1 MDTFYDNTE
10 VSDEGEE
17 AVNTVRDIIE
27 EIIEE
32 AVSEDYEELE
42 PVIMSASQNVLNI
55 SSAIKLGKD
64 RHPQQNESG
73 YLSELEASSV
83 SVS

>member
-17 AVNTVRDIIE
+17 AVYTVRDIIE

-73 YLSELEASSV
+73 YLSELEASV
-83 SVS
+83 SQC

>member
-55 SSAIKLGKD
+55 SSAIRLGKD

>member
-1 MDTFYDNTE
+1 MIQNT
-10 VSDEGEE
+10 
-17 AVNTVRDIIE
+17 TIKLHLVRDIIE
-27 EIIEE
+27 EVIEE
-32 AVSEDYEELE
+32 VVSEDYEESI
-42 PVIMSASQNVLNI
+42 VMSASKNVLNI

-73 YLSELEASSV
+73 YLSELEASV

>member
-17 AVNTVRDIIE
+17 AVNTVRVIIE

-73 YLSELEASSV
+73 YLSELEASV
-83 SVS
+83 SVG

>member
-73 YLSELEASSV
+73 YLSELEASV

>member
-42 PVIMSASQNVLNI
+42 PVIISASQNVLNI

-73 YLSELEASSV
+73 YLSELEASV

>member
-1 MDTFYDNTE
+1 MDKLYNNTE
-10 VSDEGEE
+10 VSDKSE
-17 AVNTVRDIIE
+17 ATGNMVRDIIE
-27 EIIEE
+27 EVIEE
-32 AVSEDYEELE
+32 VVSEDYEESI
-42 PVIMSASQNVLNI
+42 VMSASKNVLNI

-73 YLSELEASSV
+73 YLSELEASV

>member
-17 AVNTVRDIIE
+17 AVYTVRDIIE

-73 YLSELEASSV
+73 YLSELEASV

>member
-1 MDTFYDNTE
+1 MDKFYDNTDG
-10 VSDEGEE
+10 SDKGEE

-27 EIIEE
+27 EVIEE

-73 YLSELEASSV
+73 YLSELEASV

>member
-10 VSDEGEE
+10 ASDEGEE

-27 EIIEE
+27 EVIEE

-73 YLSELEASSV
+73 YLSELEASV